1 MTRMRF
7 AVGEVVDERYSV
19 QGKLGE
25 GGFGETYRAL
35 DVATGQAVVLK
46 LPHLSVAGDLSAF
59 NRYQREISVGAL
71 LDHPGLQ
78 RMLPDAR
85 HATGRRPY
93 IVFEYIDGQ
102 SLRAYLRSHAALPVD
117 EVLRIGIQLAEVL
130 GYVHEQGVVHRDL
143 KPENILITSDGDVK
157 LTDFG
162 IALRLGARRLTFSHL
177 SNAVGTPDY
186 MAPEQVRGERGDART
201 DVYALGA
208 LLYEM
213 LTGRVPYPSKD
224 ALETMQRKVE
234 TDPPLV
240 RRVRADIPLPLEAV
254 VYRALRRQAAERYQ
268 SMADLRHDLLHL
280 DEVSIPVYR
289 PDQPPP
295 KPPGDLP
302 PMRTTAPILLAI
314 FGALL
319 VLGLL
324 AEFAHRNLTPH

>member
-1 MTRMRF
+1 MRF
-7 AVGEVVDERYSV
+7 TDGEVVDERYRIE
-19 QGKLGE
+19 GKLGE

-46 LPHLSVAGDLSAF
+46 LPHLSVAGDLAAF
-59 NRYQREISVGAL
+59 NRYQREIDIGAR

-85 HATGRRPY
+85 YANGRRPY
-93 IVFEYIDGQ
+93 MVFEYIDGQ
-102 SLRAYLRSHAALPVD
+102 SLRTYLRSRAALPVD
-117 EVLRIGIQLAEVL
+117 QVLRIGIQLAEVL

-143 KPENILITSDGDVK
+143 KPENILITPDGDVK

-213 LTGRVPYPSKD
+213 LTRRVPYPSED
-224 ALETMQRKVE
+224 ALEAMQRKVE

-240 RRVRADIPLPLEAV
+240 RRVRDEIPAPLEAV

-268 SMADLRHDLLHL
+268 SMADLAHDLVHL
-280 DEVSIPVYR
+280 DEVSIPAYR

-302 PMRTTAPILLAI
+302 PWRTTAPILLAI
-314 FGALL
+314 FGTLL

-324 AEFAHRNLTPH
+324 AEIAHRNLTPH